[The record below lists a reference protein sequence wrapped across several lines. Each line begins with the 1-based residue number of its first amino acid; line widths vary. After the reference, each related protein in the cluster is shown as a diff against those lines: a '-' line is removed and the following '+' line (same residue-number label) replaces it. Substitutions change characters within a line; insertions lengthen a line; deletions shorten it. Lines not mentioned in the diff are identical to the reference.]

1 MLGILSATDVHKLE
15 YTHVLI
21 LHYLFIYFV
30 LTNLKIS
37 RKMEKQRNLRFQ
49 YKRRRVRKEDHN
61 VLFVCLFV
69 CLLFNAIFTNISVIS
84 WPSIY
89 NTCALSKHI
98 GNTHIYLYASTVHMY
113 CINPAILNR
122 K

>member
-49 YKRRRVRKEDHN
+49 
-61 VLFVCLFV
+61 
-69 CLLFNAIFTNISVIS
+69 
-84 WPSIY
+84 
-89 NTCALSKHI
+89 
-98 GNTHIYLYASTVHMY
+98 
-113 CINPAILNR
+113 
-122 K
+122 

>member
-69 CLLFNAIFTNISVIS
+69 V
-84 WPSIY
+84 
-89 NTCALSKHI
+89 
-98 GNTHIYLYASTVHMY
+98 
-113 CINPAILNR
+113 
-122 K
+122 